1 MLPLTRD
8 ITPEDFF
15 PIVQQTLQD
24 AFGLESFLMKP
35 PYSDFDR
42 FDRGLRRMIWGTY
55 STSGPVF
62 SLSGSSRYEIIV
74 LESTLDFYNIAVT
87 LDETDTP
94 ALGCIMPFRTE
105 VLSQSDLLRIVCK
118 NNIPPNHTLALQ
130 QFYSSL
136 PIVDLQM
143 VVRFLQHL
151 ITAFLPAFSE
161 SRIEYVDYR
170 SEHHDVQ
177 YDNERFQSFS
187 ADYAEEF
194 KKRLLSFLEAV
205 ASGDPGKAVDQMKS
219 LTAYSMISTN
229 MSVAELQNQLSGIN
243 AFLIAKMMDTS
254 VHPLHVLQQG
264 KIYEMKIRNAAS
276 EKELLHFPIDMA
288 RKYALLVRNYGY
300 ERYSYLIRNV
310 INYIDQHLSGELT
323 LAILAA
329 EFGKN
334 PSYLSGAFKKETGD
348 TITGYISK
356 QRVQASLRY
365 FNTTNLSVAEVAI
378 AVGIQDFSYFTK
390 LFRRYV
396 GVSPREYRKMLD
408 R

>member
-1 MLPLTRD
+1 MLPITGD
-8 ITPEDFF
+8 IKPEDFF

-24 AFGLESFLMKP
+24 AFGLESFLMNP
-35 PYSDFDR
+35 PYSEFDR
-42 FDRGLRRMIWGTY
+42 FDRGLRKMIWGTY

-62 SLSGSSRYEIIV
+62 SLSGTNRYEIIV
-74 LESTLDFYNIAVT
+74 LESTLDFYNIAIT
-87 LDETDTP
+87 LDETDSP
-94 ALGCIMPFRTE
+94 ALGCILPFRTE
-105 VLSQSDLLRIVCK
+105 TLSQSGFLRIIRS
-118 NNIPPNHTLALQ
+118 NNIPPNHTLSLQ

-136 PIVDLQM
+136 PVVDLPM
-143 VVRFLQHL
+143 VIRFLQHL
-151 ITAFLPAFSE
+151 IAAFLPAFADSH
-161 SRIEYVDYR
+161 IEYVDYR

-194 KKRLLSFLEAV
+194 KKRLQSCLDAV
-205 ASGDPGKAVDQMKS
+205 VSGDPGRAVDQTKALIS
-219 LTAYSMISTN
+219 YSMISSN
-229 MSVAELQNQLSGIN
+229 MPVSELQHQISGLN
-243 AFLIAKMMDTS
+243 SFFIAKMLDTS
-254 VHPLHVLQQG
+254 VHPLHVLQQWNT
-264 KIYEMKIRNAAS
+264 YEMKIKNTDS

-300 ERYSYLIRNV
+300 DRYSYLIRNV

-323 LAILAA
+323 LAILAK